1 MPNSPVIL
9 YVEDDPASITIMK
22 AIIEKIM
29 KIPSLTVFQGSDRF
43 MEKVIALKAQP
54 DVFILDI
61 HMKPLD
67 GYELLTMLRA
77 DSRFRHSKIIALT
90 ASVMGEEVDRLK
102 SNGFDGAISKPLSIR
117 QFPGLLERILQGEPV
132 WFIS

>member
-1 MPNSPVIL
+1 MSNPPVIL
-9 YVEDDPASITIMK
+9 YVEDDPASISIMK
-22 AIIEKIM
+22 AIIEKVM
-29 KIPSLTVFQGSDRF
+29 KMPPLAVFQGSEDF
-43 MEKVIALKAQP
+43 MEKVNAMKKQP

-67 GYELLTMLRA
+67 GYELLNMLRS
-77 DSRFRHSKIIALT
+77 DERFQHSKIIALT

-117 QFPGLLERILQGEPV
+117 QFPGLFERILQGEKV